1 MIDHTLEE
9 DEAFSLMEQS
19 SARKMAIRNP
29 SRETKL
35 LMEVALLTD
44 LVRELADRVRQLEG
58 KQ

>member
-1 MIDHTLEE
+1 MPGGSGVPPLLRT
-9 DEAFSLMEQS
+9 
-19 SARKMAIRNP
+19 
-29 SRETKL
+29 L